1 VTTPAPKPDPALA
14 WPLPYAAVELIAEFE
29 GLRLVAYQCTA
40 GVWTI
45 GWGET
50 DGVRPGD
57 RCTKEQADRW
67 LLEDLEERV
76 RAVRDSC
83 TLPPTD
89 AELGAMVS
97 LAYNIGMGWDP
108 SKPKPKGAKDGFRQ
122 STVLRQHNA
131 GNHAAAA
138 RAFGLWN
145 QITNPATGVKED
157 DKGLTARR
165 AREAS
170 IYLSGA
176 AQAAPMPQ
184 AVEPESKMAESKIA
198 TTGTVTA
205 GAGAIGILTQ
215 LGEHVEALKPVVR
228 GARDVLV
235 DTLGIPVDW
244 LLPIAVI
251 VTGVLIV
258 RWRLQQRR
266 EGWA

>member
-1 VTTPAPKPDPALA
+1 MTAPPKPDPALA
-14 WPLPYAAVELIAEFE
+14 WPLPYESIALIAEFE

-67 LLEDLEERV
+67 LMEDLEERA
-76 RAVRDSC
+76 RAVRDAC

-97 LAYNIGMGWDP
+97 LAYNIGLGWEGP
-108 SKPKPKGAKDGFRQ
+108 KKPKGAKDGFRQ

-145 QITNPATGVKED
+145 QITNPNTGQKQD

-184 AVEPESKMAESKIA
+184 AVEPESKMADSQIIKTSTAA
-198 TTGTVTA
+198 T
-205 GAGAIGILTQ
+205 GAGIIAAVTQIGEQ
-215 LGEHVEALKPVVR
+215 VDALKPVVR
-228 GARDVLV
+228 GAREVLV
-235 DTLGIPVDW
+235 DTLGVPVEW
-244 LLPIAVI
+244 LLPMAMV
-251 VTGVLIV
+251 VAGVLIV
-258 RWRLQQRR
+258 RWRLRQRS

>member
-1 VTTPAPKPDPALA
+1 MTTPAPKPDPALA

-57 RCTKEQADRW
+57 RCTQEQADRW

-76 RAVRDSC
+76 RAVRDAC

-97 LAYNIGMGWDP
+97 LAYNIGM
-108 SKPKPKGAKDGFRQ
+108 AGFRQ

-131 GNHAAAA
+131 GNHAAAG
-138 RAFGLWN
+138 RAFSLWN
-145 QITNPATGVKED
+145 QITNPTTGRKEED
-157 DKGLTARR
+157 NGLTARR
-165 AREAS
+165 AREAA
-170 IYLSGA
+170 IYLAGA
-176 AQAAPMPQ
+176 AQAAPSMPQ
-184 AVEPESKMAESKIA
+184 AVEPESKMTESKIA
-198 TTGTVTA
+198 RTGTLTA

-215 LGEHVEALKPVVR
+215 LGEHVDALKPVVR
-228 GARDVLV
+228 GAREVLV
-235 DTLGIPVDW
+235 DTLGVPVEW
-244 LLPIAVI
+244 LLPAAVI
-251 VTGVLIV
+251 VAGILIV
-258 RWRLQQRR
+258 RWRLLQRR

>member
-1 VTTPAPKPDPALA
+1 VTAPKPDPALA
-14 WPLPYAAVELIAEFE
+14 WPLPYESVALIAEFE
-29 GLRLVAYQCTA
+29 GLRLVAYQCSA

-76 RAVRDSC
+76 RAVRDAC
-83 TLPPTD
+83 TLPATD

-145 QITNPATGVKED
+145 QITNPTTGQKED

-176 AQAAPMPQ
+176 AQSAPMPQ
-184 AVEPESKMAESKIA
+184 AVEPESKMTDSKIVKTSTAA
-198 TTGTVTA
+198 T
-205 GAGAIGILTQ
+205 GAGVIAIVTQ
-215 LGEHVEALKPVVR
+215 IGDHVSALKPVAA
-228 GARDVLV
+228 GAREVLV
-235 DTLGIPVDW
+235 DTLGIPVNW

-251 VTGVLIV
+251 VTGVLVV